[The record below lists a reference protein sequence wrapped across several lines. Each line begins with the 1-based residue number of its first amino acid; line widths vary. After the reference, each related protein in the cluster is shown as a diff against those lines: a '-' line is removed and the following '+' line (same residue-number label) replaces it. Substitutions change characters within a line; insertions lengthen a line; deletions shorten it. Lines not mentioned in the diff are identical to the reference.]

1 MEALNGLKCLNNE
14 RGRRKRHKGKFVK
27 KGKEEERDLFQGN
40 RVRVTV
46 ETFRG
51 CEQREDHPKASKN
64 EDLISKKVHE
74 KRSKARASKRQRRK
88 H

>member
-1 MEALNGLKCLNNE
+1 MEALTGLKCLNNE

-27 KGKEEERDLFQGN
+27 KGRKRKDLFQENG
-40 RVRVTV
+40 VRVTV

-51 CEQREDHPKASKN
+51 FEQREDHPKARKN
-64 EDLISKKVHE
+64 EDLISKKGHE
-74 KRSKARASKRQRRK
+74 KRSKDRASERQRRK